1 MTTIGKANK
10 YYTLW
15 HIEKVEQWNGPYKY
29 YNVNY
34 TFHKNLALDK
44 QRAIEKVEEI
54 YGKNYTIDETVRGSG
69 SWIKNGYKQKV
80 YVCNGE
86 NTVVGFGKYSEW
98 TIKEVFDRDAKY
110 FNWLVENADNN
121 IVGTI
126 EKSQFWIDKLAKDK
140 VDIDTKSLTI
150 KEVGYDETVEVTFER
165 NLSVG
170 EGVAYYYHNMGDL
183 RLELQFKHFNV
194 YYYSG
199 HEYGLPVIKVGN
211 KKSGKRI
218 KNKTYKLKLKPITF
232 GEMDTFQ
239 QWNDDTRKYEMK
251 TVKRQTVEVIGMK
264 VVK

>member
-34 TFHKNLALDK
+34 TFHKNLAMDK
-44 QRAIEKVEEI
+44 QRAIDKVEEV
-54 YGKNYTIDETVRGSG
+54 YGNNYKIDETVRGSG

-86 NTVVGFGKYSEW
+86 NTVIGFGKYN
-98 TIKEVFDRDAKY
+98 TKTLKEVFDTDPKY
-110 FNWLVENADNN
+110 FDWLVKNADNN
-121 IVGTI
+121 IVDTI
-126 EKSQFWIDKLAKDK
+126 KKCQFWIDKLAKDK

-170 EGVAYYYHNMGDL
+170 EGVAYYYHNIGDL

-232 GEMDTFQ
+232 GKMETAQ
-239 QWNDDTRKYEMK
+239 QWNDDTRKYEMVTYK
-251 TVKRQTVEVIGMK
+251 SQEVEVIGMK
-264 VVK
+264 VVN

>member
-44 QRAIEKVEEI
+44 QRAIEKVEEV
-54 YGKNYTIDETVRGSG
+54 YGKNYTIDESVRGSG

-86 NTVVGFGKYSEW
+86 NTVIGFGKYDKW

-110 FNWLVENADNN
+110 FDWLVKNADNN

-126 EKSQFWIDKLAKDK
+126 EKCQFWIDKLAKDK

-150 KEVGYDETVEVTFER
+150 KEVGYNETVEVTFEH
-165 NLSVG
+165 NLKVG
-170 EGVAYYYHNMGDL
+170 EGVAYYYHNIGDL
-183 RLELQFKHFNV
+183 KLELQFKHFNV

-199 HEYGLPVIKVGN
+199 YEYGLPVIKVGN

-232 GEMDTFQ
+232 GKMETAQ
-239 QWNDDTRKYEMK
+239 QWNNDTRKYEMVTYK
-251 TVKRQTVEVIGMK
+251 LQEAEVIGMK